1 MTLFIAMLPVYIF
14 GNLHCIGMCG
24 PLVAMI
30 GRHRFRNYYFL
41 GRLLSFTLAGWV
53 AGALGA
59 VITAALGYYHI
70 SALASFLFGGVIL
83 TAALASLWNS
93 PFPGLHWLARPSQ
106 RLSLLMLRDR
116 RWPTFLFGFFTLA
129 LPCGQTIIVYS
140 ACALS
145 GDPWVGLANGFLFA
159 LITSPS
165 LFCAMHAWKLVGR
178 LKQHYNTAMGLAGI
192 AVGGLALCRGLAEMG
207 VIPHLVLNASS
218 PAAYHLV
225 LF

>member
-1 MTLFIAMLPVYIF
+1 MTLFLAMLPVYVF

-30 GRHRFRNYYFL
+30 GKHRFRNYYFF
-41 GRLLSFTLAGWV
+41 GRLLSFTLAGWI

-59 VITAALGYYHI
+59 VVTAALAYYHV
-70 SALASFLFGGVIL
+70 SAIASFLFGGMIL
-83 TAALASLWNS
+83 VAAFASLWNR
-93 PFPGLHWLARPSQ
+93 PFPGLHILAGPSQ
-106 RLSLLMLRDR
+106 KLSLLMLRDR

-145 GDPWVGLANGFLFA
+145 GDPGVGLTNGFLFA
-159 LITSPS
+159 LITSPA
-165 LFCAMHAWKLVGR
+165 LFCAMHAWKLVGG
-178 LKQHYNTAMGLAGI
+178 LKQHYNTAMGLAGLF
-192 AVGGLALCRGLAEMG
+192 VGGLALCRGLAELE
-207 VIPHLVLNASS
+207 VIPHLVLNPAS

-225 LF
+225 IF

>member
-1 MTLFIAMLPVYIF
+1 MTLFLAMLPVYIF

-30 GRHRFRNYYFL
+30 GKHRFRNYYFL
-41 GRLLSFTLAGWV
+41 GRLLSFTMAGWI

-59 VITAALGYYHI
+59 VVTVALAHYHV
-70 SALASFLFGGVIL
+70 SAIASFLFGGIIL
-83 TAALASLWNS
+83 VAALASLWHR
-93 PFPGLHWLARPSQ
+93 PFPGLHLLVGPS
-106 RLSLLMLRDR
+106 RKLSLLMLRDR

-145 GDPWVGLANGFLFA
+145 GDPWAGLINGLLFA
-159 LITSPS
+159 LITSPA
-165 LFCAMHAWKLVGR
+165 LVCAMHAWKLLGR
-178 LKQHYNTAMGLAGI
+178 LKYHYNTVMGLAGLL
-192 AVGGLALCRGLAEMG
+192 VGGLALCRGFAEMG
-207 VIPHLVLNASS
+207 VFPHLVLNAAS

>member
-1 MTLFIAMLPVYIF
+1 MTLFLTMLPVYIF

-30 GRHRFRNYYFL
+30 GRHRFRNYYFV
-41 GRLLSFTLAGWV
+41 GRLLSFTFAGWV
-53 AGALGA
+53 AGAVGA
-59 VITAALGYYHI
+59 VLTAALAYYHV
-70 SALASFLFGGVIL
+70 SAAASFLFGAIIL
-83 TAALASLWNS
+83 VAALASLWGR
-93 PFPGLHWLARPSQ
+93 PFPGMYLLAGPGQ

-129 LPCGQTIIVYS
+129 LPCGQTIIVFS
-140 ACALS
+140 ACALA

-165 LFCAMHAWKLVGR
+165 LFCAMHAWKLVGS
-178 LKQHYNTAMGLAGI
+178 LKKHYNMAMGLAGLV
-192 AVGGLALCRGLAEMG
+192 VGGLAICRGLAEVD
-207 VIPHLVLNASS
+207 VIPHLVLNASA

-225 LF
+225 IF